1 LIAYLLTG
9 QLIFALLAAS
19 GGDETTQ
26 AIWKVINFAV
36 FVAFMIYILI
46 KKVQI
51 GKVFN
56 DRGASIVKELEQA
69 RREKQEADKQLAEV
83 EARLGRLDQEIVQLK
98 ADAEREAQ
106 REAERIRQAAEVDA
120 EKIRQSAQ
128 REIEGA
134 MKAARTELRAFV
146 ADKSV
151 ELAESIIKKEI
162 GPQDNSRILSK
173 YVDEL
178 SGVGK

>member
-1 LIAYLLTG
+1 MIAYLLSG
-9 QLIFALLAAS
+9 QLLFALLAS
-19 GGDETTQ
+19 EGPDDTVKTV
-26 AIWKVINFAV
+26 WKVINFAV
-36 FVAFMIYILI
+36 FVAFMIFILV
-46 KKVQI
+46 KKVGV
-51 GKVFN
+51 GKVFD

-69 RREKQEADKQLAEV
+69 RREKQQADQQLAEV
-83 EARLGRLDQEIVQLK
+83 EGRLNRLDQEIAQLK

-106 REAERIRQAAEVDA
+106 REAERIRQSAEADA

-162 GPQDNSRILSK
+162 GPQDNSRIMAR